1 MTKNHRE
8 AQQGPMVIREL
19 TWFFW
24 AASWVL
30 LFIGGGIVLIAW
42 SKLRSAELA
51 YCILSS
57 LAPSA
62 ILRSLSEV
70 AQQAQDHK
78 NQKKMAESLKRY
90 VVDENA
96 VAAAEDEYR
105 RLKMAS

>member
-1 MTKNHRE
+1 
-8 AQQGPMVIREL
+8 MVIRGL
-19 TWFFW
+19 TWVFW
-24 AASWVL
+24 AASWLL
-30 LFIGGGIVLIAW
+30 LFIGGGIVLIASFKW
-42 SKLRSAELA
+42 RSAELA
-51 YCILSS
+51 VTGAMPLYFYYLLSS
-57 LAPSA
+57 LALSA
-62 ILRSLSEV
+62 ISRSLSEV